1 VPRRAEQRHD
11 FVAGDV
17 RRNAEFNRFFVP
29 GTETAG
35 LTVASEQFV
44 LRKASSLSMSSSRVP
59 TLGIGLGAGVSIRT
73 GRMSSVIIFITA
85 ETIGSVSWVRAAG

>member
-1 VPRRAEQRHD
+1 
-11 FVAGDV
+11 
-17 RRNAEFNRFFVP
+17 
-29 GTETAG
+29 
-35 LTVASEQFV
+35 
-44 LRKASSLSMSSSRVP
+44 MSSSRVP